1 MGCIHQHLTG
11 KAVDQLMVLW
21 AISAGGTGGKVC
33 RSTQRAQLALG
44 SVQRS
49 PGRLTDE
56 RSEGC
61 NSSCSPPRLATR
73 RHAEMKCQL
82 ISSLVSCCDS
92 SFVNVW
98 TRLFKHRH
106 LASLWL
112 LSFSQRAFSFYR
124 LHRFPRAT
132 LQSTSCAPSPFLP
145 PTFPDTLL
153 VTFTLFSCYATNLTC
168 RKN

>member
-1 MGCIHQHLTG
+1 MCIHQHLTG
-11 KAVDQLMVLW
+11 KAADQLMVLW
-21 AISAGGTGGKVC
+21 AISVGRTGGEVC

-61 NSSCSPPRLATR
+61 NSSCSPPCLATR

-98 TRLFKHRH
+98 TWLFKHRH

-124 LHRFPRAT
+124 LHSFPRAT

-145 PTFPDTLL
+145 PNLSWHNAGYLHSFFFLL
-153 VTFTLFSCYATNLTC
+153 RCQFNLQ
-168 RKN
+168 KN

>member
-1 MGCIHQHLTG
+1 
-11 KAVDQLMVLW
+11 MVLW
-21 AISAGGTGGKVC
+21 AISVGRTGGKVC

-61 NSSCSPPRLATR
+61 NSSCSPPCLATR
-73 RHAEMKCQL
+73 RHAAMKCQL

-124 LHRFPRAT
+124 LHRFPPSHTAQHILCTIPIPAPNLSWHIAGYLHSFFLLRYQFN
-132 LQSTSCAPSPFLP
+132 LQ
-145 PTFPDTLL
+145 
-153 VTFTLFSCYATNLTC
+153 
-168 RKN
+168 KN